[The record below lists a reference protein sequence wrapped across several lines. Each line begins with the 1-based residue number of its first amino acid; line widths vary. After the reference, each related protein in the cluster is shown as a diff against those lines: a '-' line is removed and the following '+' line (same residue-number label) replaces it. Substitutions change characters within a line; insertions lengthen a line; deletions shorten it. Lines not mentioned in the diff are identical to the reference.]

1 MYLCVCIHTF
11 YTCTKVCINLHNLHL
26 STCILRMYMLIYV
39 RTRISCYFVRT
50 LYTHTYTPCKYP
62 CTPIYALISIITY
75 VHTYLYIVMT
85 VTQHTNFCIYVHT
98 CYVRTCVSFLQVKTY
113 IHPVTGCEAPYVP
126 MGRFIHIPPPFP
138 RSDWANNFGRPWW
151 TDSQYIVGT
160 LTAKTR
166 QIRIVNMVTLQ
177 EQVIEVCC
185 VACVSYSMY
194 SVVF

>member
-1 MYLCVCIHTF
+1 MYLNTLLL
-11 YTCTKVCINLHNLHL
+11 CTLLW
-26 STCILRMYMLIYV
+26 T
-39 RTRISCYFVRT
+39 
-50 LYTHTYTPCKYP
+50 
-62 CTPIYALISIITY
+62 A
-75 VHTYLYIVMT
+75 
-85 VTQHTNFCIYVHT
+85 TQHTCFCIYML
-98 CYVRTCVSFLQVKTY
+98 RTCVSFLQVKTY

-185 VACVSYSMY
+185 VASCMRIIQY
-194 SVVF
+194 VFCGVLRMLICYKKVACMCRFNHTLFICRSC